1 MKCNRYIEM
10 LVISYLL
17 QKSELEVSIKRKKK
31 HIVCSTINK
40 VSIFQNITL
49 DTGIC
54 FPSQNANRY
63 ILSDK

>member
-17 QKSELEVSIKRKKK
+17 QKSELEVSTKRKKK

-40 VSIFQNITL
+40 VSIFANITL
-49 DTGIC
+49 DTGIW
-54 FPSQNANRY
+54 FLSQNANR
-63 ILSDK
+63 